1 MLHRIVIS
9 LIFLFTIV
17 FVQAQLRQYKIEQ
30 LDSLQQL
37 QPKPVLVFMYADW
50 CVYCKQMRYT
60 TFRNKKLI
68 DILNKHFYVISFN
81 GEQQTDIYFRAKK
94 FVFVP
99 TGKGTGYHQLLFAL
113 GMPHEEIGYPS
124 TSFLRSDLSVIDN
137 ASGYLSAKEL
147 LAAIG
152 KIVQ

>member
-1 MLHRIVIS
+1 MLHKIGIS
-9 LIFLFTIV
+9 IIFLFIIV
-17 FVQAQLRQYKIEQ
+17 VVQAQLRQYKIEQ
-30 LDSLQQL
+30 IDSLQRL

-68 DILNKHFYVISFN
+68 DVLNKQFYVISFN
-81 GEQQTDIYFRAKK
+81 GEQQTDVYFRGKK

-99 TGKGTGYHQLLFAL
+99 TGNGTGYHQLLFAL
-113 GMPHEEIGYPS
+113 GMPRQEIGYPS

>member
-1 MLHRIVIS
+1 MIRILSFI
-9 LIFLFTIV
+9 IFIIGIIFITIG
-17 FVQAQLRQYKIEQ
+17 FAHQN
-30 LDSLQQL
+30 S
-37 QPKPVLVFMYADW
+37 PT
-50 CVYCKQMRYT
+50 YT
-60 TFRNKKLI
+60 SK
-68 DILNKHFYVISFN
+68 
-81 GEQQTDIYFRAKK
+81 KK